1 MDTFFIGHFLRN
13 PRNVGALVP
22 LSHFAAESMIT
33 FLQQHPKRSL
43 RILEAGAGTGS
54 VTQSIVRHLGPDDF
68 LDVVEIDPACCEHLK
83 KLFADDP
90 RVLIH
95 CQSIL
100 DWTSDK
106 KYDLV
111 YSTLPMNSFSPELVK
126 KVFSHYKQL
135 LLPGG
140 IVSYVEYI
148 GLAALG
154 LLFSCGEL
162 KEERKERL
170 KVLKELQTDYLID
183 EVNVYL
189 NFLPLKIYRLR
200 FT

>member
-22 LSHFAAESMIT
+22 LSHFAAESMT
-33 FLQQHPKRSL
+33 AFLQQHPKRSL

-68 LDVVEIDPACCEHLK
+68 LDVIEIDSACCEHLE
-83 KLFADDP
+83 KLFAGDS
-90 RVLIH
+90 RVSIH

-148 GLAALG
+148 GLASLG

-162 KEERKERL
+162 KEERKKRL
-170 KVLKELQTDYLID
+170 KVLKELQNDYLTD